1 MTKSIIKYTIAL
13 LMAFQPG
20 ILFAA
25 NTTTTTTTTTGGS
38 KGVETSGNANNGSSV
53 KQGADQTAS
62 ANKGAAGQ
70 QAIAGAMMFAMSA
83 AAAAS
88 QNYGTAAMLAGLGIL
103 SMLQSGQHG
112 KAAGAAGMTSGQS
125 NGYGDSPYDYDTDMK
140 DPNNPVNKDPSVK
153 ALGSNIKK
161 LQDAGIVDAKLG
173 KITTPD
179 GKSYK
184 PSDFASQGAMAA
196 AGFSSGAI
204 AGAVATYEEIQKR
217 ASAKAEKLKLG
228 AMTAASGFDEG
239 GGGGGAS
246 LGESAGEESVAATG
260 VVSTGAV
267 SLERDPSS
275 LAGMQKNYNGEPIG
289 VAADSIFLMMTRRY
303 KVKESQES
311 FYTDAELAL
320 QK

>member
-1 MTKSIIKYTIAL
+1 MTKSIIKYTVAL
-13 LMAFQPG
+13 LMALQPSV
-20 ILFAA
+20 LFAA
-25 NTTTTTTTTTGGS
+25 GTTTTTGNSS
-38 KGVETSGNANNGSSV
+38 KGVETSGSSQNGASV

-70 QAIAGAMMFAMSA
+70 QAMAGAMMFAMSA
-83 AAAAS
+83 AAAAA
-88 QNYGTAAMLAGLGIL
+88 QQYGTAAMLAGLGIL

-112 KAAGAAGMTSGQS
+112 KTAGAAGLTGYQS
-125 NGYGDSPYDYDTDMK
+125 NGYGDSPYDYGSGIN
-140 DPNNPVNKDPSVK
+140 DPNNPINKDPSVK
-153 ALGSNIKK
+153 AMGSNIKK
-161 LQDAGIVDAKLG
+161 LQDAGILDAKLG

-184 PSDFASQGAMAA
+184 PSDFASEGAMAA

-217 ASAKAEKLKLG
+217 AAAKAEKMKLG
-228 AMTAASGFDEG
+228 ALTAASGYEEG
-239 GGGGGAS
+239 GGGGGAGAGVGS
-246 LGESAGEESVAATG
+246 SDESGAGVAAG
-260 VVSTGAV
+260 GPAV
-267 SLERDPSS
+267 APIGIDRDPSS

>member
-20 ILFAA
+20 VLFAA
-25 NTTTTTTTTTGGS
+25 GTTTTTTTGGS
-38 KGVETSGNANNGSSV
+38 KGVETSGNTNNGSSV
-53 KQGADQTAS
+53 KEGADKTAS

-112 KAAGAAGMTSGQS
+112 KAAGAAGLTSGQS

-140 DPNNPVNKDPSVK
+140 DPNNPINKDPSVK

-204 AGAVATYEEIQKR
+204 AGAVATYDEIQKR

-228 AMTAASGFDEG
+228 ALTAASGFDEG
-239 GGGGGAS
+239 GGGSGGAS
-246 LGESAGEESVAATG
+246 LGESSGDESAMAAAPVSAGAFG
-260 VVSTGAV
+260 V
-267 SLERDPSS
+267 ERDPSS

-311 FYTDAELAL
+311 FFTDAELAL